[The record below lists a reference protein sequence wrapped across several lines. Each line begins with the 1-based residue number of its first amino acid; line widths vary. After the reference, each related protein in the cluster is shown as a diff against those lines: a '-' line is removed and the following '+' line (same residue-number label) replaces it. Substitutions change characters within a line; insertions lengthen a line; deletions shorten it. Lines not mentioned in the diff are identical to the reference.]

1 MKARAKVILDSVG
14 PNGKRLITVEATYWR
29 GIHAEV
35 MTHRDRARNAA
46 SSRAIPWR
54 RLRKKMEHET
64 EAEYRMNLSEDDL
77 NSLVDNCM
85 FKMIATQPFVPM
97 KFGKENPGMQTGT
110 HLEGIEHDQAV
121 QVWLEARDYALQQAD
136 KLAKMGIHKSIC
148 NRLTEP
154 FMWITV
160 LMTATEWKNFFRLRC
175 HPMAEIHF
183 QDIAGQIRTAINN
196 SIPQELKAGE
206 WHMPY
211 LHVDDYMAL
220 NDACAEEWLERIDL
234 PEDFRK
240 EMGTRS
246 ADVIRSE
253 FYKRVSAGRCARLSY
268 LTHDGIRDPREDLKL
283 AKTLIRPPH
292 DVDPDLMHASPFE
305 HVAEASEDY
314 ELRSGPFLGWFQM
327 RKEYANENVE
337 G

>member
-1 MKARAKVILDSVG
+1 MKARAKVILDSIG
-14 PNGKRLITVEATYWR
+14 PNQKRLITVEATYWR

-54 RLRKKMEHET
+54 RKRKKFDYESD
-64 EAEYRMNLSEDDL
+64 AEYLANMAEGGVE
-77 NSLVDNCM
+77 SLVNNCM
-85 FKMIATQPFVPM
+85 FRMIATEPFVPM
-97 KFGKENPGMQTGT
+97 EFGRENPGMQTGAF
-110 HLEGIEHDQAV
+110 LEGVEKDAAT
-121 QVWLEARDYALQQAD
+121 QVWLQARDYALQQAD
-136 KLAKMGIHKSIC
+136 KLAALGVHKSLC

-183 QDIAGQIRTAINN
+183 RDIAGKIRDAIAK
-196 SIPQELKAGE
+196 STPQELTEGQ

-211 LHVDDYMAL
+211 LTVDEYMML
-220 NDACAEEWLERIDL
+220 NDCTADIWLEKSNI
-234 PEDFRK
+234 PEDFMVEMNGRK
-240 EMGTRS
+240 
-246 ADVIRSE
+246 ADSIRTE
-253 FYKRVSAGRCARLSY
+253 YYKRISAGRCARLSY
-268 LTHDGIRDPREDLKL
+268 LTHDGIRDHREDLKL
-283 AKTLIRPPH
+283 AKTLIKPPH

-305 HVAEASEDY
+305 HVAESSNDPD
-314 ELRSGPFLGWFQM
+314 LRSGPFIGWFQM
-327 RKEYANENVE
+327 RKEFPNENVP